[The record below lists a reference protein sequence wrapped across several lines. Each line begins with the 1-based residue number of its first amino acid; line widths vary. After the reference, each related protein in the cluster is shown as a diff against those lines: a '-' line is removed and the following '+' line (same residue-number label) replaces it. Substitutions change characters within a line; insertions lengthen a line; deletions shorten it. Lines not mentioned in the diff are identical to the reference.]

1 MVSFDPVRGSEQ
13 GGTRPAAVVSSNW
26 PNERGSTLTV
36 VPITHTKP
44 RKKYPQNVD
53 LPAGVLDDLGGTIYC
68 GQILTVSRLRLGNYV
83 ARLPDHIMLDVD
95 DALARYLAL

>member
-13 GGTRPAAVVSSNW
+13 GGTRPAA
-26 PNERGSTLTV
+26 
-36 VPITHTKP
+36 
-44 RKKYPQNVD
+44 
-53 LPAGVLDDLGGTIYC
+53 VLDDLGGTIYC